1 MKQRFLTEAE
11 FSRLKE
17 KFPTVSITEGAR
29 PAIYVGG
36 DELVPL
42 VQFLKAELA
51 FTYLSCLTAVDL
63 KDAID
68 VVYYLFSERLDACAC
83 ACVKVRLD
91 RECPE
96 VPSLTGVFPGADFE
110 EREVYDLMGVC
121 FSGHPDLR
129 RILMPEDFEGHPLRK
144 DFVYKKPAPPRAIR
158 MGTRKEAEA

>member
-17 KFPTVSITEGAR
+17 KFPTVSIAEGTR
-29 PAIYVGG
+29 PTIYVGG
-36 DELVPL
+36 GELIPL

-51 FTYLSCLTAVDL
+51 FTHLSCLTAVDF

-68 VVYYLFSERLDACAC
+68 VVYYLFSEPLDAC

-91 RECPE
+91 RERPV
-96 VPSLTGVFPGADFE
+96 VPSLTSVFPGAEFE

>member
-17 KFPTVSITEGAR
+17 KFPTVSIAEGTR

-36 DELVPL
+36 GELIPL

-51 FTYLSCLTAVDL
+51 FTHLSCLTAVDL

-68 VVYYLFSERLDACAC
+68 VVYYLFSEPL
-83 ACVKVRLD
+83 
-91 RECPE
+91 
-96 VPSLTGVFPGADFE
+96 GAEFE